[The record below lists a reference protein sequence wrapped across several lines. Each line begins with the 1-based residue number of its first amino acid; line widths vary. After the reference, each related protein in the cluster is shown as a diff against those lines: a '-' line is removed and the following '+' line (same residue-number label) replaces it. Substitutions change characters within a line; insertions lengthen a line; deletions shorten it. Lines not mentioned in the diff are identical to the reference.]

1 MFIGVYWS
9 VVVYILLYIGV
20 YCFVVQCSVLNGVVA
35 CSDGVQWR
43 VVDVV

>member
-9 VVVYILLYIGV
+9 VVVCIVLYIGV